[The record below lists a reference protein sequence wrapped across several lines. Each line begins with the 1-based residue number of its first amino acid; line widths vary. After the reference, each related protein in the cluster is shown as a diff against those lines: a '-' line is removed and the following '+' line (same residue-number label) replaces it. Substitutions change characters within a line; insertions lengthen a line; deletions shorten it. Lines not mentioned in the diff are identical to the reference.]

1 MGRIFNIQRFSVNDG
16 PGIRT
21 TVFLKG
27 CPLNCVWCHN
37 PESKSEKTELFYNYE
52 KCTSCRKCAAVC
64 KNGCHL
70 FEGEKHIFDRKKCTV
85 CGKCAD
91 QCLTGALE
99 TVGYDRTADEVIA
112 EVLKDK
118 DFYDNS
124 GGGMTLS
131 GGEPLLQ
138 FDFTYELLKKADA
151 YGHKEFTGASNE
163 TIIKN
168 LKLLDGIGAQIIL
181 RCPVIPEFNDRKEHF
196 DGIAELAN
204 TLKNITEINI
214 EPYHP
219 LGSSKSEFLG
229 KEYKLKELKFADEKA
244 VKEWMAYIG
253 ALTKVPVKRA

>member
-138 FDFTYELLKKADA
+138 FDFTYELLKKAKENKLHTCIETCGFTEFYRLQKIAPLVDIFLYDYKETDA
-151 YGHKEFTGASNE
+151 YRHKEFTGASNE

-168 LKLLDGIGAQIIL
+168 LKLLDGIGAQII
-181 RCPVIPEFNDRKEHF
+181 
-196 DGIAELAN
+196 
-204 TLKNITEINI
+204 
-214 EPYHP
+214 Y
-219 LGSSKSEFLG
+219 
-229 KEYKLKELKFADEKA
+229 A
-244 VKEWMAYIG
+244 V
-253 ALTKVPVKRA
+253 P